1 MNPMSISLVISL
13 YNEEAGAYR
22 FWTDLRDAL
31 SALDQY
37 RFEVIWVND
46 GSTDGTQEIINRI
59 LSEKVP
65 ANITHQPI
73 EFSRNFGHEAA
84 IIAGIDHSSGDAV
97 LCMDSDGQHPPL
109 QIQNMIRAFEDGND
123 IVLMER
129 VSRDDNGFIKNMM
142 SSAFYRCINVL
153 SAIRF
158 ENNATDFFLI
168 SSEVAGVL
176 KSNYRERNRFIRG
189 FIQSVGFKSTKL
201 PFEAPA
207 RQFGTSNYS
216 LLKLI
221 KLAVNAIFTFSSVPL
236 RISIFFS
243 IAFIL
248 LTTLLGGYSLYMYLY
263 GTAPPSGYTTIVLF
277 LSFSFSLLF
286 FTLAILSAY
295 FEKMIQETRSRPVY
309 IIKKRKAND

>member
-22 FWTDLRDAL
+22 FWTDLRNAL
-31 SALDQY
+31 TALDKY

-46 GSTDGTQEIINRI
+46 GSKDGTQEIINRI
-59 LSEKVP
+59 LSENGP

-84 IIAGIDHSSGDAV
+84 IIAGIDHAHGDAV

-109 QIQNMIRAFEDGND
+109 QIGPMIRAFEEGND

-129 VSRDDNGFIKNMM
+129 VSRDDNGFIKNLL
-142 SSAFYRCINVL
+142 SSAFYRCINLL

-176 KSNYRERNRFIRG
+176 RSNYRERNRFIRG
-189 FIQSVGFKSTKL
+189 FIQSIGFKSTKL

-216 LLKLI
+216 LLKLV

>member
-1 MNPMSISLVISL
+1 
-13 YNEEAGAYR
+13 
-22 FWTDLRDAL
+22 
-31 SALDQY
+31 
-37 RFEVIWVND
+37 
-46 GSTDGTQEIINRI
+46 
-59 LSEKVP
+59 
-65 ANITHQPI
+65 
-73 EFSRNFGHEAA
+73 
-84 IIAGIDHSSGDAV
+84 
-97 LCMDSDGQHPPL
+97 
-109 QIQNMIRAFEDGND
+109 MIRAFEDGND

>member
-1 MNPMSISLVISL
+1 MNPPSVSLVISL
-13 YNEEAGAYR
+13 YNEEAGAYN
-22 FWTDLRDAL
+22 FWTDLRSAL
-31 SALDQY
+31 SPLTDFQ
-37 RFEVIWVND
+37 FEIIWVND
-46 GSTDGTQEIINRI
+46 GSTDNTQRVIERIISEDCPPH
-59 LSEKVP
+59 LS
-65 ANITHQPI
+65 HQPI

-84 IIAGIDHSSGDAV
+84 IIAGIDHSTGDAV
-97 LCMDSDGQHPPL
+97 ICMDSDGQHPPMH
-109 QIQNMIRAFEDGND
+109 IQHMVRAFQDGSD

-129 VSRDDNGFIKNMM
+129 VSREDNGLIKNMM
-142 SSAFYRCINVL
+142 SSAFYRCINLL

-168 SSEVAGVL
+168 SSEVAEVL
-176 KSNYRERNRFIRG
+176 RSNYRERNRFIRG
-189 FIQSVGFKSTKL
+189 FIQSVGFKSTKI

-207 RQFGTSNYS
+207 RQFGASNYS
-216 LLKLI
+216 FIKLV

-243 IAFIL
+243 VAFIA
-248 LTTLLGGYSLYMYLY
+248 LTTLLGGYSLYMYWF
-263 GTAPPSGYTTIVLF
+263 GTTPPSGYTTIVLF

-309 IIKKRKAND
+309 IIKKRKRND

>member
-22 FWTDLRDAL
+22 FWTDLLDAL

>member
-1 MNPMSISLVISL
+1 MKPLSISLVISL
-13 YNEEAGAYR
+13 YNEEAGAYQ
-22 FWTDLRDAL
+22 FWTDLRNTL
-31 SALDQY
+31 SGLDQY
-37 RFEVIWVND
+37 HFEVIWVND
-46 GSTDGTQEIINRI
+46 GSIDGTQQIINRI
-59 LSEKVP
+59 ISENGP
-65 ANITHQPI
+65 INIKHQPI

-84 IIAGIDHSSGDAV
+84 IIAGIDHANGDAV

-109 QIQNMIRAFEDGND
+109 QIQHMIRAFEEGND

-129 VSRDDNGFIKNMM
+129 VSRDDNGFIKNIM
-142 SSAFYRCINVL
+142 SSAFYRCINLL

-176 KSNYRERNRFIRG
+176 RSNYRERNRFIRG
-189 FIQSVGFKSTKL
+189 FIQSVGFKSIKL

-216 LLKLI
+216 FLKLV

-243 IAFIL
+243 IAFIA
-248 LTTLLGGYSLYMYLY
+248 LTTLLGVYSLYMYWY
-263 GTAPPSGYTTIVLF
+263 GTTPPSGYTTIVLF

-309 IIKKRKAND
+309 IIKKRKRND

>member
-1 MNPMSISLVISL
+1 MNPLSISLVISL

-22 FWTDLRDAL
+22 FWTDLRNAL
-31 SALDQY
+31 TALDKY

-46 GSTDGTQEIINRI
+46 GSKDGTQEIINRI
-59 LSEKVP
+59 LSENGP

-84 IIAGIDHSSGDAV
+84 IIAGIDHAHGDAV

-109 QIQNMIRAFEDGND
+109 QIGPMIRAFEEGND

-129 VSRDDNGFIKNMM
+129 VSRDDNGFIKNIL
-142 SSAFYRCINVL
+142 SSAFYRCINLL

-176 KSNYRERNRFIRG
+176 RSNYRERNRFIRG
-189 FIQSVGFKSTKL
+189 FIQSIGFKSTKL

-216 LLKLI
+216 LLKLV

>member
-1 MNPMSISLVISL
+1 MNPVSISLVISL
-13 YNEEAGAYR
+13 YNEEAGTNR

-59 LSEKVP
+59 LSETAP

-84 IIAGIDHSSGDAV
+84 IIAGIDHASGDAV

-109 QIQNMIRAFEDGND
+109 QIQHMIRAFENGND

-176 KSNYRERNRFIRG
+176 RSNYRERNRFIRG

-207 RQFGTSNYS
+207 RQFGSSNYS
-216 LLKLI
+216 FLKLV

-243 IAFIL
+243 IAFIA

-263 GTAPPSGYTTIVLF
+263 GTTPPSGYTTIVLF

-309 IIKKRKAND
+309 IIKKRKRND